1 MYRFILA
8 TVLVVASLVSSQ
20 TAAAQAPTLHADAAY
35 GVAYV
40 QTRIVQMPQDQNKPY
55 LTVVGD
61 QNDQNVKMVLNW
73 FETNADLKAIK
84 DQTHFVFMPTTGDSK
99 PARFYR
105 DRYAKT
111 VQDVPCIRFQK
122 ADGTLIV
129 ELKSQ
134 EIPATPEALVN
145 ALNRPATECFGR
157 RRQDNVYPAPNPNPA
172 PDTDPSPQPIDRRPA
187 PKPAPHFPWLLLVI
201 LTAVGAGVGVVH
213 EYRVM
218 YAKS

>member
-1 MYRFILA
+1 MYRLILA
-8 TVLVVASLVSSQ
+8 MVLVAASLVSSTAIAQ
-20 TAAAQAPTLHADAAY
+20 TPLHADAAY

-40 QTRIVQMPQDQNKPY
+40 QTRIQQLPQDQDKPY

-61 QNDQNVKMVLNW
+61 ANDQTVKMVLNW
-73 FETNADLKAIK
+73 FNTNADLKAIK
-84 DQTHFVFMPTTGDSK
+84 DQTHFVFMPTSGDSK

-111 VQDVPCIRFQK
+111 VQEVPCIRFQK
-122 ADGTLIV
+122 ADGTMIV
-129 ELKSQ
+129 ELTPDK
-134 EIPATPEALVN
+134 IPATPEALVN

-157 RRQDNVYPAPNPNPA
+157 RRQDNVCPTPNPSPA

-187 PKPAPHFPWLLLVI
+187 PKPAPRFPWLLLVL

-213 EYRVM
+213 EYRVR